1 MLQLVSSHD
10 ECCDS
15 NKCSSVLCATVSPSQ
30 PPHTVPLHHPNSS
43 SPVSLCWLYRRHT
56 GLRPIWWHQFSD
68 ARVTVFSHI
77 MRELRNFFCH
87 CDALFPARAWDEMCK
102 DIFSVSSLWKPC
114 SAATFQTWPCTWVL
128 IHLRTTCTHT
138 HTHTRARVPSWHWL
152 KEWFIDWGAAFLNN
166 LQLSAAKV
174 NANLWTAAIML
185 QSTRVCFTSC
195 EGVRNLR
202 ATGTL
207 AHGLFPCCL
216 GNNGAGCKMS
226 ILAVLWALSCV
237 ESERAVRVCGPWRE
251 SDEWCFIPDDY
262 LLCVTQLWVRGPL
275 SCSSEENWEKSTEL
289 LWIAKWD
296 MLTAHVIVKY
306 RLMGIIKL
314 EHCLTQSFSW
324 MLHKGEYQCCRVKTF
339 QLQFWTS
346 VEWLYFSICS

>member
-1 MLQLVSSHD
+1 MLAL
-10 ECCDS
+10 
-15 NKCSSVLCATVSPSQ
+15 SPS
-30 PPHTVPLHHPNSS
+30 HWSKADLMA
-43 SPVSLCWLYRRHT
+43 PVFRCPGHCVQSHYERTEELFLSLRCSFSCQSLRWDVQRH
-56 GLRPIWWHQFSD
+56 
-68 ARVTVFSHI
+68 
-77 MRELRNFFCH
+77 FFCVITVKTLLCSH
-87 CDALFPARAWDEMCK
+87 
-102 DIFSVSSLWKPC
+102 FSNLTVHLGTY
-114 SAATFQTWPCTWVL
+114 TFKNHV
-128 IHLRTTCTHT
+128 HT

-195 EGVRNLR
+195 EGVLNLR

-207 AHGLFPCCL
+207 VHGLFPCCL
-216 GNNGAGCKMS
+216 GNNGAGRKMS
-226 ILAVLWALSCV
+226 ILAILWALSCV

-296 MLTAHVIVKY
+296 TLTAHVIVKY

>member
-1 MLQLVSSHD
+1 MTHLFDHHQLIWRQ
-10 ECCDS
+10 
-15 NKCSSVLCATVSPSQ
+15 L
-30 PPHTVPLHHPNSS
+30 LWNSS
-43 SPVSLCWLYRRHT
+43 EFRLQSAWQWAGEQQHLSTDWWRQGITMDLNDDQCLLPSSWAVSMEFV
-56 GLRPIWWHQFSD
+56 Q
-68 ARVTVFSHI
+68 
-77 MRELRNFFCH
+77 
-87 CDALFPARAWDEMCK
+87 LFD
-102 DIFSVSSLWKPC
+102 
-114 SAATFQTWPCTWVL
+114 
-128 IHLRTTCTHT
+128 
-138 HTHTRARVPSWHWL
+138 
-152 KEWFIDWGAAFLNN
+152 NN
-166 LQLSAAKV
+166 LPETDDIKWHVASFNSQCLRIWAH
-174 NANLWTAAIML
+174 
-185 QSTRVCFTSC
+185 

-216 GNNGAGCKMS
+216 GNNGAGRKMS

-296 MLTAHVIVKY
+296 TLTAHVIVKY